1 MKIIK
6 EMTNYQSVLLIAS
19 LLGIFVAGWEME
31 YKSVEQKVTVQIQ
44 VSSSKASIKV
54 FI

>member
-1 MKIIK
+1 MNIIEK
-6 EMTNYQSVLLIAS
+6 MTNYQSVFLTAS

-44 VSSSKASIKV
+44 VSTSKASIKV